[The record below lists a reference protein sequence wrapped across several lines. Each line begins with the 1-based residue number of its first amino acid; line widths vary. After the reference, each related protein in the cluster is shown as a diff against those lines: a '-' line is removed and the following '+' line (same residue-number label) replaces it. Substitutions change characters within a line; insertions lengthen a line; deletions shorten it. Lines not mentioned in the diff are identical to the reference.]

1 MVKGVG
7 VVSRA
12 RTTCIAA
19 VAGACRACM
28 RVRSLVNP
36 RGKTLTPVWAG
47 PAARAIFFARRGVY
61 YSINGLNPRGAR
73 LRVRFYYGF

>member
-1 MVKGVG
+1 MTRVGVVKGVG

-12 RTTCIAA
+12 DDVHASQHR
-19 VAGACRACM
+19 VHGRVHM

-61 YSINGLNPRGAR
+61 SINGLNPRGAVTR
-73 LRVRFYYGF
+73 